1 MCKAV
6 HACVCVVWGL
16 SFKPTV
22 SVFFLLLVAKTKD
35 IPGSKLLLTLTMHDV
50 GTKRKTEL

>member
-1 MCKAV
+1 M

-50 GTKRKTEL
+50 GTKRTTGL